1 MNINEPRNS
10 KGQTLSEFLAAYDE
24 NKYRRPSVT
33 ADIAVFTL
41 LKSGQG
47 FRVGTLLVKRG
58 DHPYIGKWALP
69 GGFVNMDEDLPEA
82 AARELFEETGLR
94 GLPLR
99 QFGAFG
105 KVDRDPRTRVI
116 TTGFYAVAPF
126 GSLSP
131 EAGDDASD
139 TELFETELRPVS
151 ISGKA
156 VTYRISLSGR
166 EKLACKAQLRFDPL
180 GARTAF
186 LKQGDLAA
194 DHSHVLFSALYAL
207 CGQPRYRIAR
217 LLSGD
222 RPELTRKALEA
233 LEQLRF

>member
-1 MNINEPRNS
+1 MNINGPRNS

-41 LKSGQG
+41 QKSGQG

-69 GGFVNMDEDLPEA
+69 GGFVNMDEDLEGA

-116 TTGFYAVAPF
+116 TTGFYAAAPY

-131 EAGDDASD
+131 KAGDDAAD

-156 VTYRISLSGR
+156 VTYRISLSGS
-166 EKLACKAQLRFDPL
+166 EKLSCVAQLRFDPL
-180 GARTAF
+180 GAHTAF
-186 LKQGDLAA
+186 LRQGDLAA

-207 CGQPRYRIAR
+207 CRQPRYRIAR
-217 LLSGD
+217 LLSGG
-222 RPELTRKALEA
+222 RPELTQKALEA